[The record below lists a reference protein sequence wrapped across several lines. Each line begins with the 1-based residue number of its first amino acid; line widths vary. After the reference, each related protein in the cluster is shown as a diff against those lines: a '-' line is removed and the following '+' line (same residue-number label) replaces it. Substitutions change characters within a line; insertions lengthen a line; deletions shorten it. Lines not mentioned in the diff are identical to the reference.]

1 MFEITLTEGAIED
14 LRTLKRAER
23 RKILAELESQ
33 LTYDPAVET
42 RNRKKLRPNKLA
54 EWELRIDRFRIF
66 YDVIQGDLL
75 IKIEAV
81 GYKRGNRLFIGGKE
95 YEL

>member
-1 MFEITLTEGAIED
+1 MSWH
-14 LRTLKRAER
+14 ER
-23 RKILAELESQ
+23 R
-33 LTYDPAVET
+33 V
-42 RNRKKLRPNKLA
+42 R
-54 EWELRIDRFRIF
+54 ELRIDRFRIF

-81 GYKRGNRLFIGGKE
+81 GYKRGNRLFIGGNE